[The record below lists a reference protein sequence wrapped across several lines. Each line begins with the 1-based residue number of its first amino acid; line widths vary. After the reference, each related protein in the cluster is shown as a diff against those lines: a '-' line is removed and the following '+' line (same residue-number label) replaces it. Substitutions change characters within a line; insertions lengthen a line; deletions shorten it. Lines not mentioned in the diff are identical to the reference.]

1 MLAQRY
7 FRSDSATYEA
17 MRLHLN
23 AAWGLPTPG
32 TSNCIL
38 PADDPA
44 APRDAQGR
52 VYLAVHAEW
61 CDWPA
66 VAAVLP
72 EMLESGA
79 VAEVTREDYLAALPV
94 GP

>member
-1 MLAQRY
+1 MLAQRF
-7 FRSDSATYEA
+7 FRADAATYES

-32 TSNCIL
+32 TENCIL
-38 PADDPA
+38 PADDPT
-44 APRDAQGR
+44 APRDGQDR

-72 EMLESGA
+72 DLLASGA
-79 VAEVTREDYLAALPV
+79 VEEVTREDYQAALPV